1 MSIAFSLHQVAAH
14 ADDLVA
20 SRLDTGGNQLA
31 LACHR

>member
-20 SRLDTGGNQLA
+20 SRLEPGGNQPA
-31 LACHR
+31 LACRR